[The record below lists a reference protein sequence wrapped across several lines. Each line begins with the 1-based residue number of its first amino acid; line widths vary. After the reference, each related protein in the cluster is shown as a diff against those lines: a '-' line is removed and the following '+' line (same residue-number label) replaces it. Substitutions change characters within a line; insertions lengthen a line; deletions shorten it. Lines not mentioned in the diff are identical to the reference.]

1 MEVNVEKSSWSTGI
15 SKVSFL
21 LLTVFLLASVI
32 YLLRNVLHAIVLA
45 AFLAVILSPIYR
57 RFLGWIRRTT
67 LILALRVRKKRGVP
81 PSAARRY
88 ESRSRWIASLL
99 MVLLVFCF
107 ITVPVSYLVI
117 SVASQG
123 RRTIPSAEK
132 WVREDFPQKIETLR
146 IKYGKNRYVV
156 KIMELLGEFELPDD
170 SAAAEEQ
177 SPSMELPPREED
189 IVEGD
194 EAKEAVKKV
203 SPEEMSRRVSEKMV
217 GLLRMVLNQIGQWS
231 LKILSRTW
239 ITVFN
244 FFIMLFV
251 MFHFF
256 HDGKTIWR
264 YLKNIS
270 PLGDEEQRR
279 VTTRIKEISRAVSFS
294 IFGTAFMQG
303 SLAMLFFSIVGIP
316 ALFWGFMLGLC
327 SIIPIVGTGL
337 IWVPATIYLYLNG
350 QIWKAIFILVTCG
363 GITSNI
369 DSLLRPLLMKQGG
382 NTGMSYL
389 VLFFSVLGGLQT
401 FGLVGVIYGP
411 LIMGICGICLLIFST
426 QFKAGS
432 HLKEETV
439 EEVLE
444 EQP

>member
-1 MEVNVEKSSWSTGI
+1 MSI
-15 SKVSFL
+15 
-21 LLTVFLLASVI
+21 
-32 YLLRNVLHAIVLA
+32 
-45 AFLAVILSPIYR
+45 
-57 RFLGWIRRTT
+57 
-67 LILALRVRKKRGVP
+67 VP
-81 PSAARRY
+81 PSVVRRFD
-88 ESRSRWIASLL
+88 SRSRWISSSL

-107 ITVPVSYLVI
+107 ITVPAVFLVI
-117 SVASQG
+117 NVASQG
-123 RRTIPSAEK
+123 RRTIPSAER
-132 WVREDFPQKIETLR
+132 WVREDFPKKLEEFR
-146 IKYGKNRYVV
+146 VKYGKNRYVIKV
-156 KIMELLGEFELPDD
+156 MELLGELELLDD
-170 SAAAEEQ
+170 TVEADEKNQVKEMPTIEADDEEGV
-177 SPSMELPPREED
+177 EREAS
-189 IVEGD
+189 VR
-194 EAKEAVKKV
+194 KV
-203 SPEEMSRRVSEKMV
+203 SPEEISRRISEKV
-217 GLLRMVLNQIGQWS
+217 VVLLRSVLNQIWQWS

-279 VTTRIKEISRAVSFS
+279 VSARIKEISRAVSFS
-294 IFGTAFMQG
+294 IFGTAFVQG
-303 SLAMLFFSIVGIP
+303 CLSMIFFSIVGIP

-337 IWVPATIYLYLNG
+337 IWVPATIYLFMTG
-350 QIWKAIFILVTCG
+350 QTWKAVFILVSCG
-363 GITSNI
+363 CITSNI
-369 DSLLRPLLMKQGG
+369 DSLMRPFLMKQGG

-426 QFKAGS
+426 QFKASS
-432 HLKEETV
+432 HLREEEAM
-439 EEVLE
+439 EEVNE
-444 EQP
+444 E

>member
-1 MEVNVEKSSWSTGI
+1 M
-15 SKVSFL
+15 
-21 LLTVFLLASVI
+21 
-32 YLLRNVLHAIVLA
+32 
-45 AFLAVILSPIYR
+45 
-57 RFLGWIRRTT
+57 
-67 LILALRVRKKRGVP
+67 P

-107 ITVPVSYLVI
+107 ITVPATCLVI
-117 SVASQG
+117 NVASQG
-123 RRTIPSAEK
+123 RRTIPSAER
-132 WVREDFPQKIETLR
+132 WVLEDFPQKIEALR

-156 KIMELLGEFELPDD
+156 KVMELLGELELLED
-170 SAAAEEQ
+170 SVEADQHGNEY
-177 SPSMELPPREED
+177 ELPPREEEN
-189 IVEGD
+189 IEEG
-194 EAKEAVKKV
+194 EGQEEIGRI
-203 SPEEMSRRVSEKMV
+203 SPEEMSRRVSEKLV
-217 GLLRMVLNQIGQWS
+217 GVLRSVLNQIWQWS
-231 LKILSRTW
+231 LKVLSRTW

-279 VTTRIKEISRAVSFS
+279 VSTRIKEISRAVSFS
-294 IFGTAFMQG
+294 IFGTAFVQG
-303 SLAMLFFSIVGIP
+303 CLAMIFFSIVGIP

-337 IWVPATIYLYLNG
+337 IWLPATIYLYLTG
-350 QIWKAIFILVTCG
+350 QTWKALFILVSCG
-363 GITSNI
+363 CITSNI
-369 DSLLRPLLMKQGG
+369 DSLMRPFLMKQGG

-426 QFKAGS
+426 QFKANS
-432 HLKEETV
+432 HLKDEVV
-439 EEVLE
+439 EEASE
-444 EQP
+444 EQQ